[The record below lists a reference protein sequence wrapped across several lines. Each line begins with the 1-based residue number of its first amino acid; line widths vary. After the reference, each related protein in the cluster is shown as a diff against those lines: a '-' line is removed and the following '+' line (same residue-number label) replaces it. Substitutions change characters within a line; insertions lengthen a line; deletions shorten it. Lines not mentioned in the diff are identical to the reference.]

1 MSNLRGFIGTT
12 DTTIQVDDTTSLPVN
27 GGVVQIESEKI
38 LYTTATDKSL
48 LGCTRGALSTS
59 AVAHADKK
67 PLTNLSSVPFESG
80 VLDFHDTGNP
90 TDSITGKGT
99 AKIGDRFTNT
109 TSGAVFTNTGTIDAP
124 IWSLLESA
132 TSGVPTTRIISTTTP
147 LTGGGDLSTNR
158 TIAIPAATDSVN
170 GYLTSADHTTF
181 NGKVS
186 TGAITGSGLTQAT
199 GKLLGRSTASTG
211 AIEEITIG
219 ANLTLSGGT
228 LAASGGGGGS
238 GALLQRASI
247 STTTSNTTTSNSYV
261 DTDLTIAYTATGAGH
276 DMELIV
282 SGILYLSTGGD
293 TVRVTIAKDGTNVV
307 GAGLLEY
314 SAAAGGTILP
324 FSYTFPSVT
333 SAGAH
338 TYTVRILSTGSHSVQ
353 LGTGDV
359 TTNTLVIKEYNL

>member
-59 AVAHADKK
+59 AATHADKK

-80 VLDFHDTGNP
+80 VLDFHDAGNP
-90 TDSITGKGT
+90 TNAITGKGI

-109 TSGAVFTNTGTIDAP
+109 TNGAIFTNTGTIDAP
-124 IWSLLESA
+124 IWTLLETGAGSSPA
-132 TSGVPTTRIISTTTP
+132 GTTGDVQYNSGGVFAADSGNLSYNPSTQT
-147 LTGGGDLSTNR
+147 LNVSGAIVTG
-158 TIAIPAATDSVN
+158 
-170 GYLTSADHTTF
+170 SADVNNVKFEGSTSHITLEAVTVPSPYLLKLPDAQ
-181 NGKVS
+181 G
-186 TGAITGSGLTQAT
+186 TGALTNDGSGNLSWQA
-199 GKLLGRSTASTG
+199 
-211 AIEEITIG
+211 
-219 ANLTLSGGT
+219 
-228 LAASGGGGGS
+228 GGGGGS

-282 SGILYLSTGGD
+282 SGVLYLSTGGD
-293 TVRVTIAKDGTNVV
+293 VIRVTIAKDGTNVV